1 MTALFILFLIIDVA
15 IAFVYFWEGFRVS
28 SNMRSK
34 NQKRFFLV
42 LGVIIAALV
51 AQYLHFQWAWVIAGI
66 PAIIAVLY
74 FLMLSLS
81 FMLHKG
87 PWH

>member
-1 MTALFILFLIIDVA
+1 MDAVV
-15 IAFVYFWEGFRVS
+15 AFVYYWEGFRVS

-42 LGVIIAALV
+42 LGVMIAAIV
-51 AQYLHFQWAWVIAGI
+51 VQYLHFQWAWAIAGI

-74 FLMLSLS
+74 FLGLSLA
-81 FMLHKG
+81 FMFHKG